1 MAALCQR
8 ASKARLL
15 PPTAGSQDPTS
26 RDHDLCR
33 VLGLGLCLCRDLGLC
48 RALGH
53 DRRLYRDRRLLH
65 LQR

>member
-33 VLGLGLCLCRDLGLC
+33 
-48 RALGH
+48 ALGH